1 MSEAKRKCRQ
11 YNTNYLMYGFI
22 PSPSNA
28 QLPMCL
34 LCNRVLSNEAMK
46 PSRLQEHLQKIHPDK
61 QNKNLLFFTNIRD
74 KFLKAPSVSGL
85 LTTSSTQ
92 CDDGLIASYNT
103 SKLIAKSGKAHTIG
117 EQLILPA
124 IKEVLETVLHHSASY
139 NVIKKVPLSNDTV
152 RRRIDEMAED
162 VEVSLC
168 ELLVSNKFSLQV
180 DESTLPGNEA
190 LLLAYV
196 RLFKEGKIIQEMLFA
211 RTLIADTKG
220 ESIFKTV
227 KDYFKEKN
235 IPLVNIMSVA
245 TDGAPAMVGRHRGFI
260 AFLKKEVPGIL
271 AVHCVIHRQH
281 LVAKNLSDRLHQSL
295 RYVISAVNKIR
306 SNSLNDRLFAQLCK
320 DNDEEFNRLI
330 LHTEVRWLSKGA
342 CLNRFW
348 NIFESILEFLEE
360 KNVDLRSK
368 LLQFKTDIAYMTDLF
383 AKFND
388 INLQLQGD
396 KLNFITTKSIISA
409 FQKKLTLWK
418 HNFGRN
424 EFSQFPILSDLHKN
438 SKISFDDTQIYC
450 QHLQSLDKDFSQ
462 RFDDIL
468 SLEIPQWVINP
479 FVNIESAKLQYQEEL
494 IEISTNE
501 MLKASFKNGENLTEF
516 WLQSTIS
523 QIYPGL
529 WTVVQKLLIPF
540 PSSYLV
546 ERGFSAVTNLITK
559 KRNQL
564 DIVKRGDLR
573 LHLTNFEP
581 NVKKLALN
589 HQAQPSH

>member
-1 MSEAKRKCRQ
+1 
-11 YNTNYLMYGFI
+11 
-22 PSPSNA
+22 
-28 QLPMCL
+28 
-34 LCNRVLSNEAMK
+34 
-46 PSRLQEHLQKIHPDK
+46 
-61 QNKNLLFFTNIRD
+61 
-74 KFLKAPSVSGL
+74 
-85 LTTSSTQ
+85 
-92 CDDGLIASYNT
+92 
-103 SKLIAKSGKAHTIG
+103 
-117 EQLILPA
+117 
-124 IKEVLETVLHHSASY
+124 
-139 NVIKKVPLSNDTV
+139 
-152 RRRIDEMAED
+152 
-162 VEVSLC
+162 
-168 ELLVSNKFSLQV
+168 
-180 DESTLPGNEA
+180 
-190 LLLAYV
+190 
-196 RLFKEGKIIQEMLFA
+196 MLFA

-220 ESIFKTV
+220 ESIFNTI

-235 IPLVNIMSVA
+235 IPLVNIKSVA

-320 DNDEEFNRLI
+320 DNDEEFNRFI

-342 CLNRFW
+342 CLNIFW
-348 NIFESILEFLEE
+348 NIFESILEFLVE
-360 KNVDLRSK
+360 KDVDVRSK

-396 KLNFITTKSIISA
+396 ELN
-409 FQKKLTLWK
+409 
-418 HNFGRN
+418 
-424 EFSQFPILSDLHKN
+424 
-438 SKISFDDTQIYC
+438 KISFDDTHIYC

-462 RFDDIL
+462 RFEDIL
-468 SLEIPQWVINP
+468 SLEVPQWVINP
-479 FVNIESAKLQYQEEL
+479 FVNIESARLQYQEEL

-523 QIYPGL
+523 RIYPGL
-529 WTVVQKLLIPF
+529 WTVVQKLLIAF

-559 KRNQL
+559 KRNRL
-564 DIVKRGDLR
+564 DILKRGDLR
-573 LHLTNFEP
+573 LHLTNIEP
-581 NVKKLALN
+581 NVKKLALD